1 MTEKNIEK
9 TFEITNIVKVYIAD
23 DGKEFSDMDKCVTY
37 EDELFFNR
45 YVDKYKIKSISVPT
59 FICNDDDAHVHGISF
74 YFPQDGNKN
83 ELLRLL
89 SIYQNYE
96 ISKSDNKWKIEWTR
110 DLSNVCNSNLE
121 IKIPS
126 LNKGEN
132 YIFFFSW
139 EEYSDD
145 YDYYHNQIIS
155 KEIVM
160 TELEKEIKEFE
171 EVFETKFEEKK

>member
-9 TFEITNIVKVYIAD
+9 TFEITNIIKTYVAE

-45 YVDKYKIKSISVPT
+45 YADKYKIKSISVPT
-59 FICNDDDAHVHGISF
+59 FICDDNHVHGISF

-96 ISKSDNKWKIEWTR
+96 INISSDKWKIEYDR
-110 DLSNVCNSNLE
+110 NLSNVRDSNLE

-132 YIFFFSW
+132 YIFFFYW
-139 EEYSDD
+139 EECFDD
-145 YDYYHNQIIS
+145 YDYFYNKMVS
-155 KEIVM
+155 KETAM
-160 TELEKEIKEFE
+160 AKLEEEIKEFE
-171 EVFETKFEEKK
+171 EIFETEFER

>member
-23 DGKEFSDMDKCVTY
+23 DGKEFSDMNECETY
-37 EDELFFNR
+37 ENELFFNR
-45 YVDKYKIKSISVPT
+45 YADKYKIKSILVPT
-59 FICNDDDAHVHGISF
+59 FIRHGISF
-74 YFPQDGNKN
+74 YFPQNGD
-83 ELLRLL
+83 EDEVIRFLD
-89 SIYQNYE
+89 IYQNYE

-121 IKIPS
+121 IKMPS

-139 EEYSDD
+139 EEYFDD
-145 YDYYHNQIIS
+145 YDYYHNQIIA
-155 KEIVM
+155 M
-160 TELEKEIKEFE
+160 TKLEKEIKEFE
-171 EVFETKFEEKK
+171 EIFETKFEENKINECVRK

>member
-9 TFEITNIVKVYIAD
+9 TFEITNIIKTYVAE

-45 YVDKYKIKSISVPT
+45 YADKYKIKSISVPT
-59 FICNDDDAHVHGISF
+59 FICDDNHVHGISF

-96 ISKSDNKWKIEWTR
+96 INISSDKWKIEYDR
-110 DLSNVCNSNLE
+110 NLSNVRDSNLE

-132 YIFFFSW
+132 YIFFFYW
-139 EEYSDD
+139 EECFDD
-145 YDYYHNQIIS
+145 YDYFYNKMVS
-155 KEIVM
+155 KETAM
-160 TELEKEIKEFE
+160 AKLEEEIKRFE
-171 EVFETKFEEKK
+171 EVFETKFEEKNK

>member
-9 TFEITNIVKVYIAD
+9 TFEITNIVKTYIAD
-23 DGKEFSDMDKCVTY
+23 DGKEFSDMNECETY
-37 EDELFFNR
+37 ENELFFNR
-45 YVDKYKIKSISVPT
+45 YADKYKIKSIWVPT
-59 FICNDDDAHVHGISF
+59 FICNDDTHVHGISF

-96 ISKSDNKWKIEWTR
+96 INKSDNKWKIEWTR
-110 DLSNVCNSNLE
+110 DLSNVRNSNLG
-121 IKIPS
+121 IKISS

-139 EEYSDD
+139 EEYSDG
-145 YDYYHNQIIS
+145 YDY
-155 KEIVM
+155 
-160 TELEKEIKEFE
+160 
-171 EVFETKFEEKK
+171 

>member
-1 MTEKNIEK
+1 MTEKNVEK
-9 TFEITNIVKVYIAD
+9 TFEITNVVKTYVAE

-59 FICNDDDAHVHGISF
+59 FICNDDAHVHGISF

-96 ISKSDNKWKIEWTR
+96 INKSDNKWKIEWTR
-110 DLSNVCNSNLE
+110 NLSNVRDSNFE
-121 IKIPS
+121 IKIPFE
-126 LNKGEN
+126 LNKEDS
-132 YIFFFSW
+132 YIFYFCW
-139 EEYSDD
+139 EEYCDG
-145 YDYYHNQIIS
+145 YDYFYNKIVS
-155 KEIVM
+155 KENAIAKLK
-160 TELEKEIKEFE
+160 EEIKSFEEIFETEFE
-171 EVFETKFEEKK
+171 R

>member
-1 MTEKNIEK
+1 M
-9 TFEITNIVKVYIAD
+9 
-23 DGKEFSDMDKCVTY
+23 
-37 EDELFFNR
+37 
-45 YVDKYKIKSISVPT
+45 
-59 FICNDDDAHVHGISF
+59 
-74 YFPQDGNKN
+74 
-83 ELLRLL
+83 RLL

-121 IKIPS
+121 IKMPS

-155 KEIVM
+155 KEIAM
-160 TELEKEIKEFE
+160 TKLEKEIKEFE
-171 EVFETKFEEKK
+171 EIFETKFEEIK

>member
-59 FICNDDDAHVHGISF
+59 FICNDDAYVHGISF

>member
-23 DGKEFSDMDKCVTY
+23 DGKEFSDMNECETY
-37 EDELFFNR
+37 ENELFFNR
-45 YVDKYKIKSISVPT
+45 YADKYKIKSILVPT
-59 FICNDDDAHVHGISF
+59 FIRDDNHVHGISF
-74 YFPQDGNKN
+74 YFPQNGD
-83 ELLRLL
+83 EDEVMRLL

-121 IKIPS
+121 IKMPS

-155 KEIVM
+155 KEIAM
-160 TELEKEIKEFE
+160 TKLKEEIKSFE
-171 EVFETKFEEKK
+171 EIFGTKFEEIK

>member
-9 TFEITNIVKVYIAD
+9 TFEITNVVKTYVAE

-59 FICNDDDAHVHGISF
+59 FICNDDAYVHGISF

-96 ISKSDNKWKIEWTR
+96 INKSDNKWKIEWTR

-121 IKIPS
+121 IKMPS

-155 KEIVM
+155 KEIAM
-160 TELEKEIKEFE
+160 TKLEKEIKEFE
-171 EVFETKFEEKK
+171 EIFETKFEEKK

>member
-1 MTEKNIEK
+1 MPEKNIEK
-9 TFEITNIVKVYIAD
+9 TFEITNVVKTYVAE

-45 YVDKYKIKSISVPT
+45 YADKYKIKSISVPT
-59 FICNDDDAHVHGISF
+59 FICNDDAYVHGISF

-96 ISKSDNKWKIEWTR
+96 INKSDNKWKIEWTR

-121 IKIPS
+121 IKMPS

-155 KEIVM
+155 KEIAM
-160 TELEKEIKEFE
+160 TKLEKEIKEFE
-171 EVFETKFEEKK
+171 EIFETKFEEN